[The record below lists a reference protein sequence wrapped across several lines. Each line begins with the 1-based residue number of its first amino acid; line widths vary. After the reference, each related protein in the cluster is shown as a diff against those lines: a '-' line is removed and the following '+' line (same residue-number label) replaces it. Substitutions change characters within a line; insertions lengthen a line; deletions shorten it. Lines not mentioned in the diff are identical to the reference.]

1 MGGQVSLGCVVGLDA
16 KNWAPGSIWFGIV
29 IVLLVVVQVV
39 IPDRPR
45 LEVSVLLGWVQE
57 VIFEFP
63 LATKS

>member
-29 IVLLVVVQVV
+29 IVLLVVVQLSFPIV
-39 IPDRPR
+39 
-45 LEVSVLLGWVQE
+45 LGWKCQFSLAGFKR